1 MSHRFYEG
9 EIYHKRF
16 TPKVHQFT
24 YDYFYL
30 DINLNDI
37 DTLHNRVFSID
48 SLNFMSFYSKD
59 HFGNSESIV
68 HNAHD
73 LINTLGWEEPDELR
87 FMTLP
92 RVAHFVFN
100 PISMLLLLDS
110 QKRLTHAIAEVHN
123 YNGGRVLYPMA
134 LEIDSKG
141 RYTGSC
147 PKSMYVS
154 PFMGY
159 EGDYRFVIDYTPQH
173 FGLIVELIHENSP
186 LLLAHF
192 SGSSKEFSTA
202 TIRSLLCAHT
212 FLTFFVVTR
221 TLWQT
226 LRLKLKG
233 GLTWYSPRPTDQIHK
248 EIK

>member
-9 EIYHKRF
+9 EVFHKRF
-16 TPKVHQFT
+16 SPKVHQFT
-24 YDYFYL
+24 YDYFFL
-30 DINLNDI
+30 DIDLNEI
-37 DTLHNRVFSID
+37 DTLHNRVFSIN

-68 HNAHD
+68 HNARD
-73 LINTLGWEEPDELR
+73 LIAALGWEEPDELR
-87 FMTLP
+87 FVTLP

-100 PISMLLLLDS
+100 PISMLLLLDN

-123 YNGGRVLYPMA
+123 YNGGRVLYPMT

-141 RYTGSC
+141 RYIGSR
-147 PKSMYVS
+147 PKTMYVS

-159 EGDYRFVIDYTPQH
+159 EGEYHFTLEYTHEH
-173 FGLIVELIHENSP
+173 FGLIVELNVNDSP

-192 SGSSKEFSTA
+192 SGNAKPFNSSS
-202 TIRSLLCAHT
+202 IRSLLCAHT
-212 FLTFFVVTR
+212 FLTLFVVTR

-233 GLTWYSPRPTDQIHK
+233 GLTWYSPRTQDQIHK
-248 EIK
+248 EIV